1 VSDNRL
7 LCCSAEY
14 LFFDRKDVI
23 MVKQQAQAVWR
34 GGLKDGSGSFRS
46 GTIAGEYSF
55 ASRFEGG
62 KGATPEGLIGAAHA
76 GCFSMALSLF
86 LGDRGHA
93 PEAIRTTATVE
104 LDPKQLAIT
113 RIELETEAE
122 VPGLDEAAF
131 REIAEQAK
139 KNCPVSKALGSVQ
152 IVLKSARLSSVAAG
166 RA

>member
-1 VSDNRL
+1 M
-7 LCCSAEY
+7 
-14 LFFDRKDVI
+14 I
-23 MVKQQAQAVWR
+23 KQKAQAVWR
-34 GGLKDGSGSFRS
+34 GGLKNGSGSFRS
-46 GTIAGEYSF
+46 GTIEGEYSF

-62 KGATPEGLIGAAHA
+62 KGSTPEGLIGAAHA

-86 LGDRGHA
+86 LGEQGHT

-139 KNCPVSKALGSVQ
+139 KNCPVSKALGGVQ
-152 IVLKSARLSSVAAG
+152 IVLKSAKLSSLAAD

>member
-1 VSDNRL
+1 MIR
-7 LCCSAEY
+7 
-14 LFFDRKDVI
+14 
-23 MVKQQAQAVWR
+23 QQGQAVWR
-34 GGLKDGSGSFRS
+34 GGLKAGSGTFRS
-46 GTIAGEYSF
+46 GTIEGEYSF

-62 KGATPEGLIGAAHA
+62 RGGTPEGLVGAAHA

-86 LGDRGHA
+86 LEEQGHA

-122 VPGLDEAAF
+122 VPGLDGSTF

-139 KNCPVSKALGSVQ
+139 KNCPVSKALGGVP
-152 IVLKSARLSSVAAG
+152 ITLKSARLSSVAAG